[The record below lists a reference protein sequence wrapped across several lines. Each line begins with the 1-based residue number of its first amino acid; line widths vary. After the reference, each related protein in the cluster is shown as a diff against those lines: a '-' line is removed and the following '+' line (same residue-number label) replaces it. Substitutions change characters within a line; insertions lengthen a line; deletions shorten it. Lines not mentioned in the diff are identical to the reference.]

1 MPIHLLPNELVSQIA
16 AGEVVERPASVV
28 KELIENALDA
38 GATDIRIEVAQGGRK
53 LIRVGD
59 NGAGIPAAEV
69 ELAFTRHATS
79 KIATS
84 DDLSHIATLGFRG
97 EALASIAAVAHVTC
111 VTRARGEDVG
121 TQLRV
126 TGDSAYG
133 ITERKGI
140 GAPPGTLITVEDLFH
155 SVPARLKFLKAES
168 TERRHIDALVMRYAL
183 AYPAVR
189 FRLTHDGRTTFET
202 AGSGKLIDVLI
213 AAYGLQVA
221 QEMLAVEEIPDL
233 QGAFGSRSERPIRSI
248 AVSGYVSS
256 PALSRANRNDL
267 TLFINGRWV
276 QDRNLTYAVVQA
288 YHSMLMVGRYPLCF
302 LRVDVPPED
311 IDVNVHPAK
320 AEVRFRNPDEV
331 FRTVQRAVRAVLIK
345 HAPVPT
351 IDPKG
356 LGDLSGLKAWPMPED
371 TSRLERLRG
380 LGAPSAQPTQF
391 GIPTPTGPAQ
401 LTSDEERLPFAIGR
415 TPLTPP
421 EERGAGEGDF
431 SFEDSLRS
439 TGLEP
444 SPPITHPQLPALRVL
459 GQIGTMYIVAEGPG
473 GMYLI
478 DQHAAHERVLY
489 EKFMAERQRHGI
501 VVQNLLEP
509 HPVEVPI
516 ESAGLLTGHL
526 DVLAGIGLTLEPFG
540 GTTFLLRSVPA
551 ILAREDPQ
559 SVVNDIVAEIDSGDT
574 PMEADE
580 EVRLIRRV
588 CKRAAIKAG
597 QTLAMAEMQE
607 LTRQLEACAAP
618 GTCPHGR
625 PTMIHLSA
633 EQLAREFGRK

>member
-16 AGEVVERPASVV
+16 AGEVVERPVSVV
-28 KELIENALDA
+28 KELVENALDA
-38 GATDIRIEVAQGGRK
+38 GATDVRIEVMQGGRK
-53 LIRVGD
+53 LIRVSD

-79 KIATS
+79 KIAQAS
-84 DDLSHIATLGFRG
+84 DLSCIATLGFRG

-126 TGDSAYG
+126 GGDPPYG
-133 ITERKGI
+133 AERKGI

-155 SVPARLKFLKAES
+155 SVPARLKFLKADT
-168 TERRHIDALVMRYAL
+168 TERRHIDGLVTRYAL

-202 AGSGKLIDVLI
+202 FGSGKLMDVLI
-213 AAYGLQVA
+213 AAFGLQVV
-221 QEMLAVEEIPDL
+221 QEMLPVEAKPE
-233 QGAFGSRSERPIRSI
+233 GSIS
-248 AVSGYVSS
+248 VSGYVSS
-256 PALSRANRNDL
+256 PSLSRANRNDL
-267 TLFINGRWV
+267 TLFVNGRWV

-302 LRVDVPPED
+302 LRVDVPPEEV
-311 IDVNVHPAK
+311 DVNVHPAK
-320 AEVRFRNPDEV
+320 AEVRFRNPDEM
-331 FRTVQRAVRAVLIK
+331 FRAVQRAVRMVLVE
-345 HAPVPT
+345 HSPVQR

-356 LGDLSGLKAWPMPED
+356 LGDPSGLRAWPTPD
-371 TSRLERLRG
+371 DVSRLERLRS
-380 LGAPSAQPTQF
+380 LGASAAQPTQLVM
-391 GIPTPTGPAQ
+391 PTPTMTDRSEPTVELQRSDAQ
-401 LTSDEERLPFAIGR
+401 
-415 TPLTPP
+415 
-421 EERGAGEGDF
+421 GAGGQTRVAPEIPA
-431 SFEDSLRS
+431 L
-439 TGLEP
+439 TA
-444 SPPITHPQLPALRVL
+444 TAQLPAMRVL
-459 GQIGTMYIVAEGPG
+459 GQIGTMYIVAEGPE

-489 EKFMAERQRHGI
+489 EKFMAERQRHSLAI
-501 VVQNLLEP
+501 QNLLEP
-509 HPVEVPI
+509 HPVQVPI
-516 ESAGLLTGHL
+516 ESAGLLTEQL

-551 ILAREDPQ
+551 VVAREDPQ
-559 SVVNDIVAEIDSGDT
+559 SVVNDIVAEIDAGDT
-574 PMEADE
+574 PMEASE
-580 EVRLIRRV
+580 EARLILRV

-607 LTRQLEACAAP
+607 LIRQLEVCASP
-618 GTCPHGR
+618 RTCPHGR

-633 EQLAREFGRK
+633 DQLAREFGRK